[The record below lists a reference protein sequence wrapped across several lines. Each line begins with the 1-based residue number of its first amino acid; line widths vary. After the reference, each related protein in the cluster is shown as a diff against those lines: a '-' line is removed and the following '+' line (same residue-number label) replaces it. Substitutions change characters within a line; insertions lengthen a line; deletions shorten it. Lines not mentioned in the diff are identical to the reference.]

1 LRGRLTAPTLVLEV
15 EAASA
20 VPPSAREF
28 NFGARLVPSRRGFPL
43 EPRLGYCDLA
53 QHGVRQRQI
62 C

>member
-1 LRGRLTAPTLVLEV
+1 LVLEV